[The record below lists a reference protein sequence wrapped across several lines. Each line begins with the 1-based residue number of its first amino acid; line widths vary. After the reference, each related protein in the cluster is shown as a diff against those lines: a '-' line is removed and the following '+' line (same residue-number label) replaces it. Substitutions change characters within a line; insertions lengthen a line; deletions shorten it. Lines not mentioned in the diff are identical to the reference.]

1 VILACAACLLP
12 FVNKAYHI
20 DDPLF
25 LYAARHIHAEPLNF
39 YGFIVNWYGTAMPMW
54 DVMQNPPLACYYI
67 ALAAA
72 LFGWSEPA
80 LHLAFLLPAVGAIW
94 GTYRLAARCCT
105 RPAIAALA
113 TLLTPAFLVSSTGV
127 MSDTLALCFWV
138 WAVVFWDRGLRTPHR
153 GFLYLAAA
161 LVACAA
167 LTKYI
172 GIGLIPLLLAYTL
185 VYGRSQ
191 GKRPAAALAPALAL
205 AIPLLVLG
213 AYQWATVV
221 IYGHGL
227 IFQAGT
233 YALTFRKPLDAL
245 GLDVATSLGFLGGG
259 AAGLL
264 CYLPW
269 LWSRRVLLIALA
281 ITALLTWAFA
291 HQLAIGLHQPGAG
304 DVSGL
309 TVVQFGAFTA
319 LGFAV
324 LALTGAAL
332 WAAPR
337 EPVSWLLGLWVAGI
351 MVFATFLNWSMNV
364 RSVLPL
370 LPAAGILLA
379 RRLDQRFGAAGDA
392 SDRWAFWPLVP
403 AGALALAVTR
413 ADYQTAAAGRVAAAD
428 IAQHCRDHAGT
439 LWYQGHWGFQY
450 YMDLAG
456 AAPLDFDR
464 YERKTGDLVV
474 FPQSNTNVDARFP
487 PGPWVKPVY
496 YRLEV
501 ATCPWLA
508 TMDESVGAGF
518 YAAGFGRLPF
528 AFGETSPSRY
538 RVTELAPFP
547 GGQQTS
553 TWERP
558 PVSADHGGACVRA
571 AGNFFWK
578 TSLQATMLR
587 RYGMGF

>member
-1 VILACAACLLP
+1 MPAPPRGQRLAARPALWVSLACAACLLP

-25 LYAARHIHAEPLNF
+25 LYAARQIHAEPPNF

-54 DVMQNPPLACYYI
+54 DVMQNPPLDCYFI

-80 LHLAFLLPAVGAIW
+80 LHLAFLLPAVAAIA

-105 RPAIAALA
+105 RPALAALA

-138 WAVVFWDRGLRTPHR
+138 WAVVLWDRGLRAPHR
-153 GFLYLAAA
+153 GLLALAAA

-185 VYGRSQ
+185 AYGRSQ

-205 AIPLLVLG
+205 AIPILVLG
-213 AYQWATVV
+213 AYQWGTAV

-233 YALTFRKPLDAL
+233 YALTFRKPLDAF

-259 AAGLL
+259 VAVVL

-281 ITALLTWAFA
+281 LTGLLTWASA
-291 HQLAIGLHQPGAG
+291 RQLAVGLRQPGAG
-304 DVSGL
+304 DVPAL
-309 TVVQFGAFTA
+309 TIVQFGAFAA
-319 LGFAV
+319 LGVAL

-332 WAAPR
+332 RAAPR
-337 EPVSWLLGLWVAGI
+337 DPVSWLLGLWVAG
-351 MVFATFLNWSMNV
+351 VLFFATFLNWSMNV
-364 RSVLPL
+364 RSILPL
-370 LPAAGILLA
+370 VPAAGILMA
-379 RRLDQRFGAAGDA
+379 RRLDQRFGAAGG
-392 SDRWAFWPLVP
+392 SPSGWAFWPLVP
-403 AGALALAVTR
+403 AGALALAVTW
-413 ADYQTAAAGRVAAAD
+413 ADYQTAAASRVAAAD
-428 IAQHCRDHAGT
+428 IARHCRHHAGA

-456 AAPLDFDR
+456 AAPLDFER
-464 YERKTGDLVV
+464 YERKAGDLVV
-474 FPQSNTNVDARFP
+474 LPQSNTNVDARVP
-487 PGPWVKPVY
+487 PGPWVEPDF
-496 YRLEV
+496 YRREV
-501 ATCPWLA
+501 PTCPWLA
-508 TMDESVGAGF
+508 TMDESLGAGF

-528 AFGETSPSRY
+528 AFGETAPSRY
-538 RVTELAPFP
+538 RVREL
-547 GGQQTS
+547 
-553 TWERP
+553 R
-558 PVSADHGGACVRA
+558 
-571 AGNFFWK
+571 
-578 TSLQATMLR
+578 
-587 RYGMGF
+587 